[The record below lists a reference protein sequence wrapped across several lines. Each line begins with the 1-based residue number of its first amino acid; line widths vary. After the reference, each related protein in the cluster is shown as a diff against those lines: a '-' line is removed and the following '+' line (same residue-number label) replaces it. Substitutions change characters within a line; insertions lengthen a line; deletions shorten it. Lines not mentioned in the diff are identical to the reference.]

1 MLVRVAS
8 SSCSCAVVC
17 SKFAPGMKG
26 VVRSLEMLFEYEA
39 VYQSPMPEFERDRVK
54 AIVAGGGAAWYLL
67 AKGAPGPER

>member
-39 VYQSPMPEFERDRVK
+39 VYQSPMPELERDRVK
-54 AIVAGGGAAWYLL
+54 AIVVDSE
-67 AKGAPGPER
+67 ERRRRRLVSLG